1 MTTSSA
7 LFDPAQVDLLAG
19 VHGEGGPKSLFIDGE
34 WKAARNGETRTI
46 VCPADGSVVA
56 EVSEASEGRHRRRH
70 QGSAPHLR

>member
-46 VCPADGSVVA
+46 V
-56 EVSEASEGRHRRRH
+56 
-70 QGSAPHLR
+70 